1 MSILD
6 DPVEEH
12 PNEKEGRATP
22 PQVVLSKDAP
32 TCAAPGCPLCRRD
45 TLAFIILGFA
55 LVMTGQ
61 RDLML
66 AGYVI
71 ILAAYA
77 LAFLGIPLP
86 DPFKTQPRAAHS
98 EGSIV
103 EGPEADE

>member
-1 MSILD
+1 MSSSD
-6 DPVEEH
+6 V
-12 PNEKEGRATP
+12 KEGDGAASRP
-22 PQVVLSKDAP
+22 KVVLSDDAP
-32 TCAAPGCPLCRRD
+32 SCTSPACPLCRRE

-71 ILAAYA
+71 ILVAYA

-86 DPFKTQPRAAHS
+86 DPFRTQPRAAPS
-98 EGSIV
+98 VGSIGK
-103 EGPEADE
+103 GPEADE